1 MGQKCLYLN
10 ADVLNKAVASPLH
23 VLDYLALISR
33 GQVPKSLNNYQE
45 DTAAKHLKQLKVS
58 YQAKKNDPQ
67 RIKTIL
73 RLGRSAQDHTFKVE
87 GSAKPIS
94 VLQYFKTKYGIQLQF
109 PQLPLIQVMPD
120 DKKIFL
126 PMEFCTI
133 LAGQLNQKECSD
145 MCKREMIR
153 ETAVST
159 DKRKQLIKDSSARYG
174 VNAEMKKFGIE
185 ISNEFEKVIARII
198 AKPDILYVGS
208 IAKPSKT
215 DGTWKDGNFQTKSA
229 KDMKFGI
236 ISCEDISLQVLK
248 QLKDDIANT
257 ATLKGIKLAG
267 DRIIPKE
274 HQNFN
279 DERILTEFLSNA
291 LRQFKELEY
300 NLAIVIICD
309 KSNCYSKVKKIA
321 ETQLGILT
329 QCLKPRCFFNN
340 REMRYQM
347 SFSTKN
353 NIFLKINSKLNGIN
367 HFVNEPAYN
376 AIVRT
381 SPIMLIGADVTH
393 PTAEQRD
400 SVPSVAAV
408 CASYDAYGM
417 LFHSVWRLQKGG
429 IDRIDDLERIMV
441 EQLNYFKL
449 RNKNFLP
456 SKIIYY
462 RDGVGDSQ
470 FEKFLGPETASIKR
484 ACALLYP
491 QGMLPPITL
500 IVVNK
505 RHHMR
510 AFPLPGQGDGTKFN
524 NILPGTVVDKDI
536 VAEKYDQ
543 FFLASHSALQ
553 GCSRPTKYTI
563 LLDEIGISK
572 DDIEALTF
580 CLCHMYVRCNRSVS
594 YPNCTYYAHLMAFRA
609 KHYIAGD
616 NINLDDLSNEFQSR
630 ELKKVIVDVQPMF
643 FV

>member
-1 MGQKCLYLN
+1 MKC
-10 ADVLNKAVASPLH
+10 
-23 VLDYLALISR
+23 R
-33 GQVPKSLNNYQE
+33 GQVPRSLNNYEE
-45 DTAAKHLKQLKVS
+45 DTVAKHLKQLKIC
-58 YQAKKNDPQ
+58 YQAKKTDPQ

-73 RLGRSAQDHTFKVE
+73 RLGRSAQDQTFKME
-87 GSAKPIS
+87 GSPKPIS

-145 MCKREMIR
+145 LCKREMIR

-159 DKRKQLIKDSSARYG
+159 DRRKQLIKDSSARYS
-174 VNAEMKKFGIE
+174 VTAEMRQFGIE
-185 ISNEFEKVIARII
+185 ISNEFEKVVARII
-198 AKPDILYVGS
+198 AKPDILYAGS
-208 IAKPSKT
+208 VAKPNKL
-215 DGTWKDGNFQTKSA
+215 DGTWNGGNFQTKSQ

-236 ISCEDISLQVLK
+236 ICCEDISLLVVK

-257 ATLKGIKLAG
+257 AAQKGIKLMG
-267 DRIIPKE
+267 DRIIQKE

-279 DERILTEFLSNA
+279 DERVLTEFLSNA
-291 LRQFKELEY
+291 LSLFKQLEY
-300 NLAIVIICD
+300 NLAIVIVCD

-329 QCLKPRCFFNN
+329 QCLKPRCFFN
-340 REMRYQM
+340 RRDMRYQM

-367 HFVNEPAYN
+367 HFVNEPSYN
-376 AIVRT
+376 AIVKT

-393 PTAEQRD
+393 PTAEQRE

-408 CASYDAYGM
+408 CASYDANGM
-417 LFHSVWRLQKGG
+417 LYHSVWRLQKGG
-429 IDRIDDLERIMV
+429 IDRIDDLEQIMV

-449 RNKNFLP
+449 RNKNALP

-470 FEKFLGPETASIKR
+470 FEKFLGPETDSIRR
-484 ACALLYP
+484 ACARLYAR
-491 QGMLPPITL
+491 GMSPPITL

-510 AFPLPGQGDGTKFN
+510 AFPLQGQGDGTQFN

-553 GCSRPTKYTI
+553 GCSRPTKYTV

-572 DDIEALTF
+572 DDIESLTY

-616 NINLDDLSNEFQSR
+616 TINLEDLPNECNNRKLQPA
-630 ELKKVIVDVQPMF
+630 IVEYQPMF